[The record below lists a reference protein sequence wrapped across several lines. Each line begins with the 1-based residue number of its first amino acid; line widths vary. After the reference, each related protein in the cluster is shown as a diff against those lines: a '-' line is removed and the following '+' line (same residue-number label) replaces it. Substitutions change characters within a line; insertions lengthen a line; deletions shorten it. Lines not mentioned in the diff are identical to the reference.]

1 MISLAMFPPISDDD
15 EEWVKPGYLIEQL
28 SFRKNELSV
37 DDQKKFAQWALPKIV
52 ALEGLTRNVG
62 SPSFVTDLK
71 ALSDEIVDK
80 AKEREEYRNIELE
93 LLNNR
98 LGLFH
103 WALPF
108 YIMAFIL
115 LALTWL
121 GPGSKFSRGLTY
133 GVLGMTIFATV
144 ALIAGIC
151 LRSILLGRP
160 PISTLYETIPFITAS
175 AVILCLVIEFFDRK
189 GIALACSV
197 MIGIIGLFLAMR
209 FEIKEARDTLKVLEA
224 VLRSN
229 FWLGTHVICIN
240 IGYSAAIL
248 GGVIAH
254 LFIFSCF
261 FNVGSKDFR
270 KSVTRMVYGVTCFG
284 LLFALVGTVLGGVWA
299 NDSWGRFW
307 GWDPKENGALM
318 ICIGAII
325 LLHARMGGYIKELG
339 INIMAVLILMITVFS
354 WWHVNQLETG
364 LHSYGFTSGIMFWL
378 FIVYAIESAVMTL
391 GLSCSFFRFP
401 ERKGQLGGVR
411 TVFSVSFFLL
421 AFIFTI
427 VFVNLAVLT

>member
-1 MISLAMFPPISDDD
+1 
-15 EEWVKPGYLIEQL
+15 
-28 SFRKNELSV
+28 
-37 DDQKKFAQWALPKIV
+37 
-52 ALEGLTRNVG
+52 
-62 SPSFVTDLK
+62 
-71 ALSDEIVDK
+71 LSDGIVKK
-80 AKEREEYRNIELE
+80 AKERGEYKNIELE

-108 YIMAFIL
+108 YIMEFIL
-115 LALTWL
+115 LAVTWL
-121 GPGSKFSRGLTY
+121 GPGSNVSRVLTH
-133 GVLGMTIFATV
+133 GVVVMTVLATI

-175 AVILCLVIEFFDRK
+175 AVILCLIIEFFERK
-189 GIALACSV
+189 GIALACSA

-209 FEIKEARDTLKVLEA
+209 FEIKEAQDTLQVLEA

-299 NDSWGRFW
+299 NAS
-307 GWDPKENGALM
+307 DPDIRITADINALIV
-318 ICIGAII
+318 ICIFM
-325 LLHARMGGYIKELG
+325 LLE
-339 INIMAVLILMITVFS
+339 
-354 WWHVNQLETG
+354 
-364 LHSYGFTSGIMFWL
+364 
-378 FIVYAIESAVMTL
+378 
-391 GLSCSFFRFP
+391 
-401 ERKGQLGGVR
+401 
-411 TVFSVSFFLL
+411 
-421 AFIFTI
+421 
-427 VFVNLAVLT
+427 